1 MDAVVAVQLLG
12 GAARWQEL
20 IAHGVERAGIDAACR
35 GQVLVRCG
43 RGVVCLPGAQDAPQ
57 TVAVR
62 FGAVLSCG
70 AAADH
75 HGLELFGPH
84 RLHLT
89 RSSPLPTRHPTR
101 VALHIRRTVQTDS
114 RATNLRQTLLDCA
127 RCLPLEQAVSVLDSA
142 LRQGRVEPEELVALV
157 PRSGPYV
164 AKVAEVVGLT
174 DPLAQSVLESGARVL
189 LVTADLGPVT
199 SQVQFERVGWVDL
212 VVCGWLVIEVDGFA
226 VHRERFNEDR
236 RRDAELSRLG
246 YVVLRFTYEDVLRRP
261 GWVLEVVRD
270 TLRAGRP
277 PCADQRQAR
286 ER

>member
-1 MDAVVAVQLLG
+1 MISTTVDAISVD
-12 GAARWQEL
+12 RE
-20 IAHGVERAGIDAACR
+20 IMSGVPVFTG
-35 GQVLVRCG
+35 
-43 RGVVCLPGAQDAPQ
+43 
-57 TVAVR
+57 
-62 FGAVLSCG
+62 
-70 AAADH
+70 
-75 HGLELFGPH
+75 
-84 RLHLT
+84 
-89 RSSPLPTRHPTR
+89 TR
-101 VALHIRRTVQTDS
+101 VPVSA
-114 RATNLRQTLLDCA
+114 LLDNLEVGVSLDEFLENFPTVK
-127 RCLPLEQAVSVLDSA
+127 REQAVSVLDSA

-226 VHRERFNEDR
+226 VHRERYNEDR

-246 YVVLRFTYEDVLRRP
+246 YVVLRFTNEDVLRRP

>member
-1 MDAVVAVQLLG
+1 MDPVAAVQLLG

-20 IAHGVERAGIDAACR
+20 VDHGVERAALDAACR
-35 GQVLVRCG
+35 GQDLVRHG
-43 RGVVCLPGAQDAPQ
+43 RGVVCLPGAEDAPQ
-57 TVAVR
+57 TLAVR

-84 RLHLT
+84 RLHLS
-89 RSSPLPTRHPTR
+89 RSSPLLTGHPR
-101 VALHIRRTVQTDS
+101 KVVVHVRRAVEADS
-114 RATNLRQTLLDCA
+114 RATNLRRTLLDCA